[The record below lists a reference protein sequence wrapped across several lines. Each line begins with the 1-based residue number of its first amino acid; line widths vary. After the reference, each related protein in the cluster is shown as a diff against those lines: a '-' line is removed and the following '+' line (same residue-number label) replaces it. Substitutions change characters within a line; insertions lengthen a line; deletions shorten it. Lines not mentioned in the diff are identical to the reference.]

1 MVQTHFFK
9 PIDMDMPIPDEVPGD
24 LKLAGDIMNAA
35 QDVIDKISSF
45 LPPNTRGIV
54 IQISNMTGLTL
65 ALKTTDFSSGGLEPS
80 VLPAPVVGPF
90 SQTVFGVKS
99 ADIATGVAGSVTYES
114 DGIEALLCGFDNPPG
129 RSSSVN
135 VTLTGSRAQTLSCR
149 AVIGNGTQA
158 VANFVLY
165 DTGGFSIGDIVSLIS
180 LGSIPGARYLDGRT
194 DDGTVGLAPNG
205 EVPFTG
211 TRWRVSDGGGG
222 SFILKSLSKID
233 GPRFLDGRTDDGSVR
248 LAAASGPSC
257 SGTHWEITKLES
269 GVSFS
274 VRCLGTTEGPRFLDG
289 RTGDGTAGLAP
300 SVCPPFTGTHWGI
313 FRR

>member
-1 MVQTHFFK
+1 
-9 PIDMDMPIPDEVPGD
+9 MDMPIPDELPSD
-24 LKLAGDIMNAA
+24 LKLAGDVMNAA

-80 VLPAPVVGPF
+80 VLPAPVIGPF

-114 DGIEALLCGFDNPPG
+114 DGIEALVCGFDNPPG
-129 RSSSVN
+129 RTSTVN
-135 VTLTGSRAQTLSCR
+135 VTLTGSRTQKLNCR
-149 AVIGNGTQA
+149 AVIGSGSQA
-158 VANFVLY
+158 IANFVLY
-165 DTGGFSIGDIVSLIS
+165 DTGGFGIGDIVSLIS
-180 LGSIPGARYLDGRT
+180 LGSGPGARYLDGRT

-248 LAAASGPSC
+248 LADASGPSC
-257 SGTHWEITKLES
+257 SGTHWEITKLGS

>member
-1 MVQTHFFK
+1 
-9 PIDMDMPIPDEVPGD
+9 MDMPIPDDVPGD
-24 LKLAGDIMNAA
+24 LKLAGDVMNAA

-90 SQTVFGVKS
+90 SQTVFGVRS

-114 DGIEALLCGFDNPPG
+114 DGIEALLCGFDNPSG
-129 RSSSVN
+129 RSSTVN
-135 VTLTGSRAQTLSCR
+135 VALTGSRAQTLSCR
-149 AVIGNGTQA
+149 AVIGSGNQA

-165 DTGGFSIGDIVSLIS
+165 DTGGFGIGDIVSLIS

-194 DDGTVGLAPNG
+194 ADGTVGLAPNG

-211 TRWRVSDGGGG
+211 TKWRVSDGGGG
-222 SFILKSLSKID
+222 SFTLKSLSKID
-233 GPRFLDGRTDDGSVR
+233 GPRFLDGRTADGSVR
-248 LAAASGPSC
+248 LAAATGPSC

-289 RTGDGTAGLAP
+289 RTGEGTAGLAP